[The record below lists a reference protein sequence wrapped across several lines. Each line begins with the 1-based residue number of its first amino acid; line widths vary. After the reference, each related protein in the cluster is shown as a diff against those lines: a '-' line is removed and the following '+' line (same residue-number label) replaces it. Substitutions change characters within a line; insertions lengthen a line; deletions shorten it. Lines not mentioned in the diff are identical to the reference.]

1 MCILQVSYLWT
12 LVNKFLTAFFSG
24 LSSKV
29 WFEAVSAKSASIKE
43 WLTADNSSTNKRACE
58 TNESFDGNQM
68 KDLDSNLHGNSNR
81 VV

>member
-1 MCILQVSYLWT
+1 MYPTSVLSVDIGEQVF
-12 LVNKFLTAFFSG
+12 NRCFSG